1 MSEWTEIERE
11 LEWRRCARDE
21 TYWLENYWY
30 IKHPERG
37 RILLRLRP
45 AQLETLETWNTQR
58 YSIALKAR
66 QIGFSTIGAAHAVWL
81 AFFHPDRFIVMLS
94 RTEREA
100 IKLLAKAKYG
110 YKFLPEWMLARGP
123 RMLDDNLTKM
133 SWGNDSAIESL
144 PSGSDPARGESV
156 YLVIV
161 DEWAFL
167 PNPEEA
173 WASIEPITDIGGR
186 IVGISTANGS
196 GNFFHHFYVAA
207 KTGTSRF
214 KAIFYPWWSASE
226 RDQSWYEAKAESML
240 PWQLHQE
247 YPRDDVECFIKSGNP
262 VFDTDDLE
270 MHDLAEPVWRGF
282 IEGDGSLNPEHRRG
296 RHVEA
301 ADGPLQ
307 IWAQPVRDGRRY
319 VLGADV
325 AEGLEHGD
333 YSVVWVVD
341 HSTGRT
347 VAKWRGHAPPDV
359 LGHNVIWYLGWHY
372 HAALA
377 GVEVNNHGLTTLVAL
392 QNRRYP
398 NIYFRTSY
406 DERTMKRH
414 SKIGW
419 RTQANTKP
427 LLINEL
433 AAALRTSSGP
443 ELSLADRE
451 TLGELQTYV
460 RDADGKMHGS
470 PFDDQ
475 VIALGI
481 ANQMRKHEFIPQMPE
496 ARDRRWTIDWWLSQ
510 EEADGGGR
518 REPIGA
524 HNTRG
529 V

>member
-1 MSEWTEIERE
+1 LTDEWTEVERE
-11 LEWRRCARDE
+11 LEWRRCQRDE
-21 TYWLENYWY
+21 VYWIENYWF
-30 IKHPERG
+30 IRHPERG

-45 AQLETLETWNTQR
+45 AQLETLEVWNRDR

-100 IKLLAKAKYG
+100 IKLLGKAKYG
-110 YKFLPEWMLARGP
+110 YKFLPYWMLDRGP
-123 RMLDDNLTKM
+123 NILDDNLTKM
-133 SWGNDSAIESL
+133 SWDNDSGIESM

-167 PNPEEA
+167 PNAEEA
-173 WASIEPITDIGGR
+173 WASIEPVTDIGGR
-186 IVGISTANGS
+186 VIGISTANGS

-207 KTGTSRF
+207 KTGSSQFTN
-214 KAIFYPWWSASE
+214 IFYPWSAATE
-226 RDQSWYEAKAESML
+226 RGHDWYERKAASML

-270 MHDLAEPVWRGF
+270 NHTLSEPVFQGW
-282 IEGDGSLNPEHRRG
+282 IDGGGSTAPTHRLG
-296 RHVEA
+296 ELVEA

-307 IWAQPVRDGRRY
+307 IWERPNSDGRRY

-325 AEGLEHGD
+325 AEGLDHGD
-333 YSVVWVVD
+333 YSVVWVLD
-341 HSTGRT
+341 NTTGRT
-347 VAKWRGHAPPDV
+347 VAKWRGHCPPDV
-359 LGHNVIWYLGWHY
+359 LGTDIIWYLGWLY

-392 QNRRYP
+392 QNRSYP

-406 DERTMKRH
+406 DERTMKRQR
-414 SKIGW
+414 KLGW

-427 LLINEL
+427 LMINEL
-433 AAALRTSSGP
+433 AGALRTPDP
-443 ELSLADRE
+443 ELLLSDKE
-451 TLGELQTYV
+451 TVGELQTYV
-460 RDADGKMHGS
+460 RAADGKMHGS

-475 VIALGI
+475 VIALAV
-481 ANQMRKHEFIPQMPE
+481 ANQMRKHEFIPQV
-496 ARDRRWTIDWWLSQ
+496 ASAVDRKWTLDWWLQ
-510 EEADGGGR
+510 ADDAEQGSAR
-518 REPIGA
+518 QPIGA
-524 HNTRG
+524 HNVRAR
-529 V
+529 